1 MILFISV
8 GGLPSYE
15 QCCQE
20 AAQENPEAQVQKT
33 DEKDAT

>member
-1 MILFISV
+1 MMSFISV

-15 QCCQE
+15 QCRQE
-20 AAQENPEAQVQKT
+20 ASQENPEAQVQKT